1 MKLFDLFRPAKSYED
16 ARAIAEG
23 GSEKQRLSLAK
34 NTQTHKEILYYLAER
49 DPSDMVRQAVARNN
63 STPLQVAPVQ
73 AVDPN
78 VDVRLALAARLV
90 KLLPDLSQDKHSQL
104 YAFTVQALG
113 SLALDEVLKVR
124 KALAETLKDH
134 AHCPPQIAMQLA
146 KDLEREV
153 AGPILKFCVALSDDD
168 LLEIVQQ
175 HPAAWAAED
184 IAGRRKI
191 PPMVST
197 AIVEKNNDAAN
208 QILLNNAG
216 AEMTPD
222 ALEAIVERAREFP
235 EWHQPL
241 AVHKMLSKRAA
252 LYLAAFVDKAIHT
265 MLLSRKDFD
274 EATTQEITQVVR
286 RRVEFEEDWKA
297 RGDETPQSRVARLY
311 KKGGLDESVLS
322 DALAIR
328 EYDFVIEALA
338 FLAGAPRGTIDQTIE
353 LKAPKP
359 FVAIC
364 WKAGI
369 GMRLCQRLQQE
380 LVRIP
385 HTDLLYPKGG
395 TDYPMSDEEL
405 NWQLDFLGIKPS
417 L

>member
-1 MKLFDLFRPAKSYED
+1 MSLFDFLGSKRTYED
-16 ARAIAEG
+16 ARAIAERG
-23 GSEKQRLSLAK
+23 TERQRLSLAK
-34 NTQTHKEILYYLAER
+34 NTQTHKEILYYLAEH
-49 DPSDMVRQAVARNN
+49 DPSDKVRRAVAKNN
-63 STPLQVAPVQ
+63 GTPLQVAPIQ
-73 AVDPN
+73 AVDES

-168 LLEIVQQ
+168 LLEIIQQ
-175 HPAAWAAED
+175 HPAAWAVED
-184 IAGRRKI
+184 IAARKI
-191 PPMVST
+191 LPPLVSK
-197 AIVEKNNDAAN
+197 AIVETQNDKAN
-208 QILLNNAG
+208 HILLKNSG
-216 AEMTPD
+216 AKINPD
-222 ALEAIVERAREFP
+222 ALERIVERAREFP

-252 LYLAAFVDKAIHT
+252 LYLAAFVDKTIQS
-265 MLLSRKDFD
+265 MLIKRKDFD
-274 EATTQEITQVVR
+274 EQTTKEITHVVR
-286 RRVEFEEDWKA
+286 RRVEFEQDWKA
-297 RGDETPQSRVARLY
+297 QGDEDPAARALRLY
-311 KKGGLDESVLS
+311 KKGQIDEAVLS

-328 EYDFVIEALA
+328 EHDFVIEVMALM
-338 FLAGAPRGTIDQTIE
+338 AGVPRSIIDQAIS

-359 FVAIC
+359 FVALC
-364 WKAGI
+364 WKAGL
-369 GMRLCQRLQQE
+369 GMRLCLRLQQE
-380 LVRIP
+380 IARIP
-385 HTDLLYPKGG
+385 HKDLLYPKGG
-395 TDYPMSDEEL
+395 TDYPIPDEEL

-417 L
+417 A

>member
-1 MKLFDLFRPAKSYED
+1 MSLLDLFRPKRSYEA
-16 ARAIAEG
+16 ARALAEG
-23 GSEKQRLSLAK
+23 GSERQRLTLAK
-34 NTQTHKEILYYLAER
+34 DTQTYKEILYYLAEH
-49 DPSDMVRQAVARNN
+49 DPSDKVRQAVAKNN
-63 STPLQVAPVQ
+63 ATPLQVAPIQ

-90 KLLPDLSQDKHSQL
+90 KLLPDLSQDRHSQL

-113 SLALDEVLKVR
+113 TLALDEVLKVR

-153 AGPILKFCVALSDDD
+153 AAPILKFCVTLSDAD

-175 HPAAWAAED
+175 HPASWAVED
-184 IAGRRKI
+184 IARRRKI
-191 PPMVST
+191 PPLISA
-197 AIVEKNNDAAN
+197 AIVDKKNDAAN

-216 AEMTPD
+216 ADIPQD
-222 ALEAIVERAREFP
+222 ALEMIVERAREFP

-241 AVHKMLSKRAA
+241 ATHKMLSKRAA
-252 LYLAAFVDKAIHT
+252 LYLAAFVDKTIQS
-265 MLLSRKDFD
+265 MLMARRDFD
-274 EATTQEITQVVR
+274 AETTQEITQVVR
-286 RRVEFEEDWKA
+286 RRVEFEEDWQAK
-297 RGDETPQSRVARLY
+297 DETPQTRALRLY
-311 KKGGLDESVLS
+311 KQGQLNESVLS

-328 EYDFVIEALA
+328 AYDFVIEALA
-338 FLAGAPRGTIDQTIE
+338 LLANAPRASIDRAIE

-364 WKAGI
+364 WKGGI
-369 GMRLCQRLQQE
+369 GMRLCLRLQQE
-380 LVRIP
+380 IVRIP
-385 HTDLLYPKGG
+385 HKDLLYPKGG

-405 NWQLDFLGIKPS
+405 NWQLDFLGLKTS